1 MGWRAR
7 AIRYWLHWTAF
18 RLWSW
23 LRYGRTRRITVRGEG
38 SFTVLSGDE
47 MAFRLSN
54 RWIPAEDAL
63 EAWRKFAEWQPDL
76 LVDVGAS
83 YGRFTRAVE
92 SVGSRVWAI
101 EPNAAVA
108 ECLRTTFQDVRD
120 VQVFELAI
128 GAESH
133 VTRAF
138 SPGRYNSGFGSVFP
152 MAHEHS
158 SERGHV
164 EVQQMRLDDL
174 IEDHGLT
181 PSSILLKIDAEG
193 AETEVLSSILPVLT
207 RCVWWR
213 AVVEWNP
220 SVVAHLSE
228 PAKVWSATYQPWAL
242 SHHVPPTETC
252 EVILGHGAP
261 P

>member
-1 MGWRAR
+1 
-7 AIRYWLHWTAF
+7 
-18 RLWSW
+18 
-23 LRYGRTRRITVRGEG
+23 VRGEG